1 MRTTRKALVL
11 HSRDNVAV
19 ALTDIEAGTLVRVKV
34 GDRNIELIVKQEIP
48 FAHKFAIENIEEDQ
62 PVYRYGEIIGR
73 AIKPI
78 RVGQHVH
85 IHNLES
91 VRGKAGQQQ

>member
-34 GDRNIELIVKQEIP
+34 GGRNIELIVKQEIP

>member
-1 MRTTRKALVL
+1 MVL

-34 GDRNIELIVKQEIP
+34 GGRNIELIVKQEIP

>member
-1 MRTTRKALVL
+1 LVL
-11 HSRDNVAV
+11 HSRDNVAI

-34 GDRNIELIVKQEIP
+34 GDQNIELIVKQQIP
-48 FAHKFAIENIEEDQ
+48 FAHKFAIGNIEEGQ

-73 AIKPI
+73 AVKPI

-85 IHNLES
+85 THNLES

>member
-1 MRTTRKALVL
+1 MVL
-11 HSRDNVAV
+11 HSRDNVAI

-34 GDRNIELIVKQEIP
+34 GGRNIELIVKQEIP

>member
-1 MRTTRKALVL
+1 LVL

>member
-1 MRTTRKALVL
+1 LVL

-34 GDRNIELIVKQEIP
+34 GGRNIELIVKQEIP